1 MDAKQALR
9 TELRRQAKRLAA
21 SDFSHEDAMSCDAL
35 LQSSAYKQATMLFA
49 YAPMEDEVNITALL
63 EHAIANKAL
72 ALPACKEDGNITFLR
87 VENLASLTAGRY
99 GILEPK
105 QDLQVEPTMHDLL
118 VIPGLAYT
126 RNGRRL
132 GRGKG
137 YYDRYL
143 ASNPGFF
150 TIGICRS
157 HQLLEDIPTD
167 AWDKSVRTVL
177 CAGVFY

>member
-1 MDAKQALR
+1 MV
-9 TELRRQAKRLAA
+9 
-21 SDFSHEDAMSCDAL
+21 
-35 LQSSAYKQATMLFA
+35 FA
-49 YAPMEDEVNITALL
+49 YAPMKAEVNITALL

-72 ALPACKEDGNITFLR
+72 ALPVCKEDGNITFYK

-105 QDLQVEPTMHDLL
+105 QGLQVELTMHDVL
-118 VIPGLAYT
+118 VVPALAYSKS
-126 RNGRRL
+126 GKRL

-143 ASNPGFF
+143 ACHSGIF